1 MNATPTWTG
10 DDRLARAAWS
20 RLVEPPD
27 LVATA
32 VLATLGASEA
42 VRHVL
47 TGTPLPASGVSR
59 RRLAEALGRW
69 RVRLPGLDPER
80 DLATVER
87 RGGRVVVPS
96 DEEWPRG
103 LDDLGHEAPAC
114 LWVLGSSRLEPVLR
128 SSVAVV
134 GTRAPTAYGEKV
146 AGDLSAG
153 VCDRGLAV
161 VSGAA
166 FGIDAAA
173 HRGALAVGGTT
184 VAVLA
189 GGVDRPYPM
198 AHERLLARIAD
209 DGLVVSEQAPGAS
222 PMKHRFL
229 ARNRIIAAL
238 ARATVVVE
246 AAWRSGAIS
255 TANRAAGLCRPLGAV
270 PGLATSPLS
279 AGCHRLMRDV
289 GAVCVTDAD
298 EVAELAQQIGTRL
311 PVPPAS
317 PVEDHDD
324 LDPVTARVLEA
335 LPVRSGRPVDSLA
348 RVAGLTPDQVRA
360 ALGRLELL
368 ELTDRAAGERGV
380 VWRRATRRSSERLQ
394 AVPPGQLPIG

>member
-1 MNATPTWTG
+1 VSSPSWTG

-27 LVATA
+27 LVASA
-32 VLATLGASEA
+32 VVATLGAGEA

-47 TGTPLPASGVSR
+47 TGTPLPSSAVSR
-59 RRLAEALGRW
+59 RRLDGALARW

-80 DLATVER
+80 DLAMVER
-87 RGGRVVVPS
+87 RGGRVVVPG
-96 DEEWPRG
+96 DDEWPSRLG
-103 LDDLGHEAPAC
+103 DLEHETPVC
-114 LWVLGSSRLEPVLR
+114 LWVRGSLALEQAVR

-134 GTRAPTAYGEKV
+134 GTRSPTAYGEKV
-146 AGDLSAG
+146 AGDLAAG
-153 VCDRGLAV
+153 VCDRGIAV

-173 HRGALAVGGTT
+173 HKGALAVGGTT

-189 GGVDRPYPM
+189 NGVDRPYPM
-198 AHERLLARIAD
+198 AHERLIAAVAES
-209 DGLVVSEQAPGAS
+209 GLVVSEQAPGAS

-238 ARATVVVE
+238 AGATVVVE

-270 PGLATSPLS
+270 PGPAMSALS

-298 EVAELAQQIGTRL
+298 DVAELAQQIGTRV
-311 PVPPAS
+311 PAPPPA
-317 PVEDHDD
+317 PVAEHDD

-335 LPVRSGRPVDSLA
+335 LPVRAGRPVGSVA
-348 RVAGLTPDQVRA
+348 RVAGLPADEVRT
-360 ALGRLELL
+360 ALARLELM
-368 ELTDRAAGERGV
+368 ELADRGAGD
-380 VWRRATRRSSERLQ
+380 VWRRAPRRSSGRLQ
-394 AVPPGQLPIG
+394 PLPPGRLPTG